1 MERPRPVPGPTVG
14 ATSAR
19 TGGPPLGLTVAQAA
33 RLMRVSNMTVYR
45 LIRSGSLKALRVG
58 NRYVLQEADV
68 HAYLTES
75 YFRVV

>member
-1 MERPRPVPGPTVG
+1 VEGTNSTSG
-14 ATSAR
+14 SASAR
-19 TGGPPLGLTVAQAA
+19 SGGGSTPGLTVGQAA

-58 NRYVLQEADV
+58 NRYVLREADV